1 MFVINSTASKFII
14 GKHIIIIKAYVNGNI
29 KLNIGDRGIVKGAH
43 FMSLPD
49 MGLFNIRVV
58 DLVFGNQVL
67 HIGDQIAEEYM
78 DTLWLKIF

>member
-1 MFVINSTASKFII
+1 MYVINSTASKFII
-14 GKHIIIIKAYVNGNI
+14 GKKVIITKPFTNGNV
-29 KLNIGDRGIVKGAH
+29 KLAVGERGFVKDAH

-58 DLVFGNQVL
+58 DLVFGNQSL

-78 DTLWLKIF
+78 DTI

>member
-14 GKHIIIIKAYVNGNI
+14 GKRVVITKPFTNGNV
-29 KLNIGDRGIVKGAH
+29 KLNVGDRGFVKDAH

-49 MGLFNIRVV
+49 MGLFNIRIV

-78 DTLWLKIF
+78 DTI

>member
-14 GKHIIIIKAYVNGNI
+14 GKRVIIIEPFSNGNV
-29 KLNIGDRGIVKGAH
+29 KLAIGDRGIVKDAH

-58 DLVFGNQVL
+58 DLIFGNQAL

-78 DTLWLKIF
+78 DTI

>member
-1 MFVINSTASKFII
+1 MYVINSTASKFTI
-14 GKHIIIIKAYVNGNI
+14 GKQVIMIKSFANGSI
-29 KLNIGDRGIVKGAH
+29 TLTVGERGIVKDAH

-58 DLVFGNQVL
+58 DLVFGSKIL

-78 DTLWLKIF
+78 DTI